1 MADGQVTVFGTP
13 DEVIRDEV
21 LTGIFGTPVKVLETD
36 DGPLASYF

>member
-1 MADGQVTVFGTP
+1 
-13 DEVIRDEV
+13 V